1 MDCSLHGPLV
11 QVSYSFPAGKK
22 DCCSCGRGVGEE
34 CLCCVWYA
42 ENHDNGREF
51 VNQIVTETVKS
62 WPGETAIITGRPRH
76 PQSQGMV
83 EQGNAVVKRLLG
95 NRIMDWRAERA
106 ETCAGDDD
114 TDVPWAKWL
123 MRIQCKCVCVCVR
136 TCVRVCVRACD
147 MI

>member
-1 MDCSLHGPLV
+1 MDHWSKFHILFPLERKTAVLVAEGLEKNVFAVFGTPKILH
-11 QVSYSFPAGKK
+11 
-22 DCCSCGRGVGEE
+22 
-34 CLCCVWYA
+34 
-42 ENHDNGREF
+42 HDNEREF

-123 MRIQCKCVCVCVR
+123 MRIQCKCVCVCV
-136 TCVRVCVRACD
+136 CVCVRACVRACVRV
-147 MI
+147 I